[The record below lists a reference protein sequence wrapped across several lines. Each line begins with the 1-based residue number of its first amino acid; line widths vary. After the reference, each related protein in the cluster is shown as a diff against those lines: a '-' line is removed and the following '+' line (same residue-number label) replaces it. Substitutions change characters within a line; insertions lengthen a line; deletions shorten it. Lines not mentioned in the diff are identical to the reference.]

1 MKRPETLTL
10 YLTPIKEPDSEF
22 IDWNGKKRSDY
33 CVHLPCWLVRAYNLD
48 KHIMSV
54 KVEVTKER
62 KSFSERFDI
71 QELGR
76 KYYMANWAK
85 KMQKRRYN
93 TRVCSSE
100 R

>member
-1 MKRPETLTL
+1 
-10 YLTPIKEPDSEF
+10 
-22 IDWNGKKRSDY
+22 
-33 CVHLPCWLVRAYNLD
+33 
-48 KHIMSV
+48 MSV

-85 KMQKRRYN
+85 KMQKRRHN
-93 TRVCSSE
+93 TRVCSSG